1 MPPTATAE
9 SGPTALPRRPGAGEA
24 VREGS
29 ALGFAILAHEERV
42 GYARFAE
49 SLRTK
54 HAAIAGAA
62 GSAIR
67 QRIVA
72 AVRATVIE
80 AERVAVADD
89 LGFAHREERR
99 VNAEAAALDTGA
111 GAEIGDPLE
120 GTDELGTAVGVPRIV
135 ERVDADDDVARV
147 ERLGPA
153 ERQRQENRLSCR
165 NGCWWDP
172 VGGDVSSVRHRV
184 VRGEGRSA
192 ECAQVDRELDVS
204 LDVERARDRP

>member
-54 HAAIAGAA
+54 HAAVAGAA
-62 GSAIR
+62 RSAIR
-67 QRIVA
+67 PRIVA
-72 AVRATVIE
+72 AGLETVIVPE
-80 AERVAVADD
+80 PVAVADD
-89 LGFAHREERR
+89 LGLAHRDARR
-99 VNAEAAALDTGA
+99 VNAEAAALGTGA

-120 GTDELGTAVGVPRIV
+120 RTDEL
-135 ERVDADDDVARV
+135 
-147 ERLGPA
+147 
-153 ERQRQENRLSCR
+153 
-165 NGCWWDP
+165 
-172 VGGDVSSVRHRV
+172 
-184 VRGEGRSA
+184 
-192 ECAQVDRELDVS
+192 
-204 LDVERARDRP
+204 